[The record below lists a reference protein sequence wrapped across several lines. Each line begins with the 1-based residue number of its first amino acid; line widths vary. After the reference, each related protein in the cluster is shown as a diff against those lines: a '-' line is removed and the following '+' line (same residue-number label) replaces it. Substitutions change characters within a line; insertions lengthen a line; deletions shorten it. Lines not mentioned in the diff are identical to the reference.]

1 MSSTNFRPSD
11 PQRASLPADLT
22 TLSQRFSP
30 IFQARKPRASSIYS
44 RPIFPTPHV
53 PAKHI
58 STSSTSTTTSGSSSL
73 ASTSYTV
80 SSLDVNLVAFE
91 LLFAEIVRYT
101 QQRVDGIGE
110 FEKKLNILGYQVG
123 SRLLSLLSLRDA
135 LSGSPNTISL
145 STGKSI
151 SLGGGLI
158 SSASSAVPIRL
169 IRLVPVLSWVHS
181 TLWKTVVGK
190 AADVLEHSNENE
202 DEYMISDNDLLI
214 TRAITIPKDMSQL
227 SCGAYMAG
235 IVEGA
240 LDGLGFPSRVTS
252 HSAPSPQFP
261 KRTTLLIKFE
271 KACIDREKAFST

>member
-1 MSSTNFRPSD
+1 MSTNNFRPSD
-11 PQRASLPADLT
+11 PHRASLPADLT
-22 TLSQRFSP
+22 SLSQRFSP
-30 IFQARKPRASSIYS
+30 LFQTRKPRASSIYS
-44 RPIFPTPHV
+44 RPIFPTPNV
-53 PAKHI
+53 PSRHI
-58 STSSTSTTTSGSSSL
+58 STSTTSTAVSGSTTL
-73 ASTSYTV
+73 ASNSYTV

-135 LSGSPNTISL
+135 LSGSPNALSL

-151 SLGGGLI
+151 SLGGGSI

-169 IRLVPVLSWVHS
+169 IRLVPVLSWIHS

-240 LDGLGFPSRVTS
+240 LDGLGFVSHIFFNTFASFSFSIFLLYLRISIFHPTS
-252 HSAPSPQFP
+252 VFFFV
-261 KRTTLLIKFE
+261 LV
-271 KACIDREKAFST
+271 

>member
-11 PQRASLPADLT
+11 PHRASLPADLAS
-22 TLSQRFSP
+22 LSQRFSP
-30 IFQARKPRASSIYS
+30 LFQTRNPKASPIYN
-44 RPIFPTPHV
+44 RPIFPTPNV
-53 PAKHI
+53 PSRHI
-58 STSSTSTTTSGSSSL
+58 PSLSTPAAVSGSTTLLSN
-73 ASTSYTV
+73 SYTV

-91 LLFAEIVRYT
+91 LMFAEIVRYT

-135 LSGSPNTISL
+135 LSGSPNAISL

-151 SLGGGLI
+151 SLGGGSI
-158 SSASSAVPIRL
+158 SSASSTIPIRL
-169 IRLVPVLSWVHS
+169 IRLVPVLSWIHS

-271 KACIDREKAFST
+271 KACINRENSFST

>member
-11 PQRASLPADLT
+11 PHRASLPADLAS
-22 TLSQRFSP
+22 LSQRFSP
-30 IFQARKPRASSIYS
+30 LFQTRNPKASPIYN
-44 RPIFPTPHV
+44 RPIFPTPNV
-53 PAKHI
+53 PSRHI
-58 STSSTSTTTSGSSSL
+58 PSLSTPAAVSGSTTLLSN
-73 ASTSYTV
+73 SYTV

-91 LLFAEIVRYT
+91 LMFAEIVRYT

-135 LSGSPNTISL
+135 LSGSPNAISL

-151 SLGGGLI
+151 SLGGGSI
-158 SSASSAVPIRL
+158 SSASSTIPIRL
-169 IRLVPVLSWVHS
+169 IRLVPVLSWIHS

-271 KACIDREKAFST
+271 KACIDRENSFST

>member
-11 PQRASLPADLT
+11 PHRASLPADLAS
-22 TLSQRFSP
+22 LSQRFSP
-30 IFQARKPRASSIYS
+30 LFQTRNPKASPIYN
-44 RPIFPTPHV
+44 RPIFPTQ
-53 PAKHI
+53 I
-58 STSSTSTTTSGSSSL
+58 
-73 ASTSYTV
+73 YTV

-91 LLFAEIVRYT
+91 LMFAEIVRYT

-135 LSGSPNTISL
+135 LSGSPNAISL

-151 SLGGGLI
+151 SLGGGSI
-158 SSASSAVPIRL
+158 SSASSTIPIRL
-169 IRLVPVLSWVHS
+169 IRLVPVLSWIHS

-271 KACIDREKAFST
+271 KACINRENSFST

>member
-11 PQRASLPADLT
+11 PHRASLPADLAS
-22 TLSQRFSP
+22 LSQRFSP
-30 IFQARKPRASSIYS
+30 LFQTRNPKASPIYN
-44 RPIFPTPHV
+44 RPIFPTPNV
-53 PAKHI
+53 PSRHI
-58 STSSTSTTTSGSSSL
+58 PSLSTPAAVSSSTTLLSN
-73 ASTSYTV
+73 SYTV

-91 LLFAEIVRYT
+91 LMFAEIVRYT

-135 LSGSPNTISL
+135 LSGSPNAISL

-151 SLGGGLI
+151 SLGGGSI
-158 SSASSAVPIRL
+158 SSASSTIPIRL
-169 IRLVPVLSWVHS
+169 IRLVPVLSWIHS

-271 KACIDREKAFST
+271 KACINRENSFST

>member
-1 MSSTNFRPSD
+1 LLKSSGI
-11 PQRASLPADLT
+11 
-22 TLSQRFSP
+22 LSSE
-30 IFQARKPRASSIYS
+30 SME
-44 RPIFPTPHV
+44 
-53 PAKHI
+53 
-58 STSSTSTTTSGSSSL
+58 L
-73 ASTSYTV
+73 A
-80 SSLDVNLVAFE
+80 NL
-91 LLFAEIVRYT
+91 R
-101 QQRVDGIGE
+101 
-110 FEKKLNILGYQVG
+110 KKLNILGYQVG

-135 LSGSPNTISL
+135 LSGSPNAISL

-202 DEYMISDNDLLI
+202 DENMISDNDLLI

-240 LDGLGFPSRVTS
+240 LDGLGFVSSILLEFSFFLVPSGF
-252 HSAPSPQFP
+252 HSFFRLDQVN
-261 KRTTLLIKFE
+261 KLL
-271 KACIDREKAFST
+271 